1 MYPEGR
7 PEGAL
12 PLLGMRGRLGSE
24 QGPVGGGCCGRVDAA
39 CDEWGGCADLADG
52 WKGLGGMMEGDGARA
67 VHGKVSGVGLVD
79 GVSGSRLP
87 DMTVSAGMIRRKA
100 VGEKSRLC
108 LRASAVASSLWHWW
122 EAMSMLT

>member
-39 CDEWGGCADLADG
+39 CDEWGGWADPADG
-52 WKGLGGMMEGDGARA
+52 WKGLVFFFLPVPCALEAQTVINPLVEI
-67 VHGKVSGVGLVD
+67 VHSH
-79 GVSGSRLP
+79 
-87 DMTVSAGMIRRKA
+87 A
-100 VGEKSRLC
+100 
-108 LRASAVASSLWHWW
+108 
-122 EAMSMLT
+122 

>member
-1 MYPEGR
+1 
-7 PEGAL
+7 
-12 PLLGMRGRLGSE
+12 
-24 QGPVGGGCCGRVDAA
+24 
-39 CDEWGGCADLADG
+39 
-52 WKGLGGMMEGDGARA
+52 MEGDGARA

-79 GVSGSRLP
+79 GMSGSRLP